1 MRTVS
6 IFILFLMSVWG
17 CAQTVPTDKE
27 QKRILRKVR
36 KAERQQ
42 LWKEKEI
49 NLLGFPVLYYSPETR
64 LAGGVAGIFLFRTQL
79 DSITQQSQIGSNAIY
94 TLNDQIIFFNP
105 FQVFTGRNRYFFTGE
120 LSFYRYPYIFA
131 GIGNNHEVDDPL
143 EDYTAAFPRL
153 DATVYRNITGNF
165 FGGVNLWYQNMLML
179 EKQDGGLL
187 EQTDVTGSDGGVT
200 SGIGLSILY
209 DSRDLVTSPTTG
221 WFASF
226 SQSHFSGNTWS
237 DFDYDNYNLDI
248 RRYQHI
254 KNKHLIAFQF
264 VADINSGAVPFNRMA
279 MLGGEQ
285 IMRGFQRGIFRDQC
299 LTNWQVE
306 YRSKP
311 FFNFLAATAF
321 VSQGGVGS
329 DIQQATDNLRWGYG
343 GGLRLLLNKEKRL
356 FIRFDMGFGKDT
368 QGFYFNIGEA
378 F

>member
-1 MRTVS
+1 MRAIS
-6 IFILFLMSVWG
+6 ILMLLLITFLG
-17 CAQTVPTDKE
+17 FAQTVPTDKE
-27 QKRILRKVR
+27 QRRVLRKVR
-36 KAERQQ
+36 KAERKQ

-49 NLLGFPVLYYSPETR
+49 NLIGFPVVYYSPETR
-64 LAGGVAGIFLFRTQL
+64 LAGGVAGVFLFRTKL

-105 FQVFTGRNRYFFTGE
+105 FQVFTGRNRYFFSGE

-131 GIGNNHEVDDPL
+131 GVGNGHRVDGPI

-153 DATVYRNITGNF
+153 DATVYRNITKKF
-165 FGGVNLWYQNMLML
+165 FGGINLWYQNTLML
-179 EKQDGGLL
+179 EKQNGGLL
-187 EQTDVTGSDGGVT
+187 EHGNIMGADGGVT

-237 DFDYDNYNLDI
+237 DFNYDNYNFDI

-254 KNKHLIAFQF
+254 KNNHLIAFQF
-264 VADINSGAVPFNRMA
+264 LADVNSGAVPFNRMA

-285 IMRGFQRGIFRDQC
+285 IMRGFQRGVFRDRS
-299 LTNWQVE
+299 LVNWQVE
-306 YRSKP
+306 YRSKL
-311 FFNFLAATAF
+311 FLNFLAATAF
-321 VSQGGVGS
+321 VSQGGVGK
-329 DIQQATDNLRWGYG
+329 DIQQVTDNLRWSYG
-343 GGLRLLLNKEKRL
+343 GGLRVLLNKEKRL

-368 QGFYFNIGEA
+368 QGFYFNLGEA